1 MLGSVYDSI
10 SARSTGE
17 RKKRVNNPIKLIRSL
32 VKNAINIIWIRA
44 GLFSLSQWA
53 VDLDT
58 C

>member
-1 MLGSVYDSI
+1 MLGSAYDST
-10 SARSTGE
+10 STE
-17 RKKRVNNPIKLIRSL
+17 VQVNAKKRVNNPIKLIRSL

-44 GLFSLSQWA
+44 GLLSLSQWA